1 MLIFNFNHPIPPIFT
16 QISPESASES
26 PITPDVA
33 VYLSEVPGER
43 DVTRMMYVDPV
54 VSGPSHTQSGLDVEW
69 TAHLG
74 VVGSTHQFPENILD
88 LFL

>member
-1 MLIFNFNHPIPPIFT
+1 M
-16 QISPESASES
+16 
-26 PITPDVA
+26 
-33 VYLSEVPGER
+33 
-43 DVTRMMYVDPV
+43 TRMMYVDPV